1 MGCVDPELRLISL
14 LIKHYLDDGEGVGVW
29 FVGTTSSD

>member
-14 LIKHYLDDGEGVGVW
+14 LIIHYLDDGGGFGER
-29 FVGTTSSD
+29 FVRTTSYS